1 MEVVA
6 WCLAAASIAGVLV
19 YAMISRG
26 RARLEGEVIR
36 LTTSLTRAMEDLQ
49 QATATATR
57 QQLAL
62 EAAQASGSQ
71 AVSDLRVMTARA
83 DTLSQQLAELQAR
96 VAALT
101 EETHQQVAT
110 IERLTASS
118 AALKTERDGLNERL
132 AEQKAWVEEQTR
144 HFEQRVEISTQKLLE
159 ERSKAFSEVNR
170 KELDS
175 IVAPFKDQ
183 LKEFRE
189 RVDHIHSA
197 DARDRG
203 QLHQQIQQLTSLN
216 QTVSKAAD
224 DLTNALTI
232 STKQT
237 GDWGET
243 ILKRILEESGLQEG
257 REYQLQCSI
266 EGAEGEDRR
275 PDAVISL
282 PEGRH
287 LVIDAK
293 VSNKAW
299 TQYCGSTDD
308 DERADFLAAHLLS
321 LRTHMKGLAAR
332 DYARSPDLNTVD
344 FVLMFVPVEAA
355 LLTALAKDESLYGDA
370 FRNKIVLVVPSTLM
384 AVIKLVEGMWA
395 FQKRKQSADKIAE
408 LGGKLYDK
416 LTNFASSFLEIQSA
430 IERTNKA
437 FEKAKGQ
444 LADGKGNAITLA
456 LGMKKLGVTSG
467 RGKVFPTVLLG
478 PETDDTEDALD
489 EGDGEQIAVDDDAD
503 SEVSGEVLTQ

>member
-1 MEVVA
+1 MEIFA
-6 WCLAAASIAGVLV
+6 WCLAAAAITGVLV
-19 YAMISRG
+19 YVLMSRG
-26 RARLEGEVIR
+26 RGQLEHEVIR
-36 LTTSLTRAMEDLQ
+36 LQAEAAALNVKIADQDKSLQALAADQRSLNASFLEVSADRERLATSLTRAMEDLQ
-49 QATATATR
+49 QASATSTR
-57 QQLAL
+57 QQQAL

-71 AVSDLRVMTARA
+71 AVSDLRVMTAKA
-83 DTLSQQLAELQAR
+83 DTLAQQLVDLQAR

-101 EETHQQVAT
+101 EETHQQVAN

-118 AALKTERDGLNERL
+118 AALRTERDGLNERL

-257 REYQLQCSI
+257 REYQLQVSI
-266 EGAEGEDRR
+266 VGVEGEDRR

-282 PEGRH
+282 PEGRQ

-293 VSNKAW
+293 VSNKA
-299 TQYCGSTDD
+299 
-308 DERADFLAAHLLS
+308 
-321 LRTHMKGLAAR
+321 
-332 DYARSPDLNTVD
+332 
-344 FVLMFVPVEAA
+344 
-355 LLTALAKDESLYGDA
+355 
-370 FRNKIVLVVPSTLM
+370 
-384 AVIKLVEGMWA
+384 
-395 FQKRKQSADKIAE
+395 
-408 LGGKLYDK
+408 
-416 LTNFASSFLEIQSA
+416 
-430 IERTNKA
+430 
-437 FEKAKGQ
+437 
-444 LADGKGNAITLA
+444 
-456 LGMKKLGVTSG
+456 
-467 RGKVFPTVLLG
+467 
-478 PETDDTEDALD
+478 
-489 EGDGEQIAVDDDAD
+489 
-503 SEVSGEVLTQ
+503 